1 MEDLTSAMMGK
12 TALITGGARRLG
24 KAMALTLARQGA
36 NVVIHYNKSAGAAS
50 SLGDQIRAAG
60 VQAWAI
66 QADLCDKG
74 QADGL
79 FQQAVELAGPVSV
92 LINNASIFK
101 TETLGEM
108 SAESLRQNIDIHA
121 LAPLI
126 LSRAMASQGRAGHIV
141 NLLDTRVTSYD
152 RNHAAYHLSKRLLL
166 TLTRMLALELAPDI
180 AVNAVAPGLILPP
193 EGKDRSYL
201 ENLAHTNPLNRV
213 GCERDVTDAV
223 LFLLESRFVTGQI
236 IYVDGGFHMKG
247 HMYD

>member
-24 KAMALTLARQGA
+24 KAMALALAREGA
-36 NVVIHYNKSAGAAS
+36 SIVIHYNTSAGEAS
-50 SLGDQIRAAG
+50 ALRDQICAAG
-60 VQAWAI
+60 VRAWAI
-66 QADLCDKG
+66 QADLCDED

-79 FQQAVELAGPVSV
+79 FKQAVEQAGPISI
-92 LINNASIFK
+92 LINNASIFEA
-101 TETLGEM
+101 ETLGEM

-126 LSRAMASQGRAGHIV
+126 LSRAMASQGCAGHIV

-152 RNHAAYHLSKRLLL
+152 RDHAAYHLSKRLLL
-166 TLTRMLALELAPDI
+166 TLTRMLAIELAPNV
-180 AVNAVAPGLILPP
+180 AVNGVAPGLILPP

-201 ENLAHTNPLNRV
+201 QNLAHTNPLNLV